1 MEYLLIILGMVC
13 ILVGVVGSVLPGLPG
28 PPISYL
34 GLLFIHWT
42 RFAQFSFQ
50 MLAIWAAIVL
60 VVAVMDYVIPVWGTK
75 QFGGTRAGVRGSL
88 IGLII
93 GIVLLPMLGIVLGPF
108 GILGILGGPFIGAWI
123 GEKYAGQD
131 SDKALRSAV
140 GSFIGFLA
148 GTLMKLAV
156 SLILAFI
163 SGSFFSIYSER
174 TLPENMSEI
183 NITGATGYSSKHI

>member
-1 MEYLLIILGMVC
+1 MEYLLIILGMIC

-156 SLILAFI
+156 SLILAVY
-163 SGSFFSIYSER
+163 FFREFFQYIF
-174 TLPENMSEI
+174 
-183 NITGATGYSSKHI
+183 